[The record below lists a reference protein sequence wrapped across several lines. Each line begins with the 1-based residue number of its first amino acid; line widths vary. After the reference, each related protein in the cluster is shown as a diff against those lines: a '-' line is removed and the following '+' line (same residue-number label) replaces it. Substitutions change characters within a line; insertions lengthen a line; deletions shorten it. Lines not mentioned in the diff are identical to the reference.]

1 MVRFDQ
7 TNRLTDFG
15 PEPADQISQSL
26 TKEMAAFSAPFLSS
40 STGLLEP
47 DKDCPELSGKTGP
60 PVRGLGRA
68 NGVCREI
75 LVRNFRS
82 GIQEVALTSLG
93 FPAAV
98 AISIIKPNG

>member
-68 NGVCREI
+68 NEVCREI

-82 GIQEVALTSLG
+82 GISG
-93 FPAAV
+93 GR
-98 AISIIKPNG
+98 SHKPGLPGGRRNFDYQA